1 MDRDYVNRMADYG
14 IQGAEGPGAP
24 LLFPGN
30 AVAGRGN
37 SAKRRKALV
46 ARCVKGVIE
55 EKLFARQRDLFTD
68 LSLVFMDTTS
78 LSFYRA
84 GGETLGKLEHSKD
97 FRPDPAQM
105 ILALVV
111 DAEGRPICTEMVPG
125 DTADVTVLCPVI
137 DPLRTRFGFTRACVV
152 ADRGMISA
160 DAIAALEKLGMKYI
174 LGARERSSSV
184 IHNVVLNGRG
194 TDGSA
199 RSRAPAR

>member
-1 MDRDYVNRMADYG
+1 M
-14 IQGAEGPGAP
+14 
-24 LLFPGN
+24 
-30 AVAGRGN
+30 
-37 SAKRRKALV
+37 
-46 ARCVKGVIE
+46 IE
-55 EKLFARQRDLFTD
+55 KKLFARRRDLFTD

-125 DTADVTVLCPVI
+125 NTADVTVLCPVV
-137 DPLRTRFGFTRACVV
+137 DRLRTRFGFTRACVV

-174 LGARERSSSV
+174 LRARERSSSV
-184 IHNVVLNGRG
+184 IHNVVLNDAAPMVPLVLERRRGETQLLVKEVKAVKGRYIV
-194 TDGSA
+194 
-199 RSRAPAR
+199 SRNDAEAEKDKADC